1 MNLPAKAG
9 LVFAA
14 LTVAACSTRP
24 PAETE
29 RFLLRPEAPAS
40 RPAPETAPRLRLATP
55 ELAAHLGGLCFVDA
69 EGRASTLVHVRFA
82 APLEELVVDAALD
95 RLRAAGRWSAVL
107 PPAHP
112 GRAAETLRLRVRRC
126 EIDAS
131 GAAYAAVVRLEGTL
145 DRDDAREVL
154 RVFSVEG
161 RSAPAS
167 SAPADFVRALEAA
180 LADALDRAVAATL

>member
-1 MNLPAKAG
+1 MS
-9 LVFAA
+9 
-14 LTVAACSTRP
+14 STPRSTGCGPRAVGRRCCRP
-24 PAETE
+24 PT
-29 RFLLRPEAPAS
+29 
-40 RPAPETAPRLRLATP
+40 
-55 ELAAHLGGLCFVDA
+55 
-69 EGRASTLVHVRFA
+69 
-82 APLEELVVDAALD
+82 
-95 RLRAAGRWSAVL
+95 
-107 PPAHP
+107 P